1 MYQAAPESNV
11 SHVEL
16 LIYEILGDK
25 LALHNM
31 KMKKKKILIVNK
43 LSSFK
48 VKWRKSFL
56 SLIIFIIFCNHVF
69 ST

>member
-31 KMKKKKILIVNK
+31 KMKNKKNLN
-43 LSSFK
+43 
-48 VKWRKSFL
+48 
-56 SLIIFIIFCNHVF
+56 CE
-69 ST
+69 